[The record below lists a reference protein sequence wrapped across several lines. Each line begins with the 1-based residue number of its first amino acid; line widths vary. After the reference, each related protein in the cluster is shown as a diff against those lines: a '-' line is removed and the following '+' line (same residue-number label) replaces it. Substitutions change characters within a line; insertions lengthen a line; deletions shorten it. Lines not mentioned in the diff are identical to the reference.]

1 MLPFGQCL
9 LGNTSEETLM
19 IIMNQGGLNLFQRQM
34 PIGNFEVNRGPPFS
48 LTGLNGDISSW
59 LLWVLGPSVMLLCY
73 VLPDWI
79 VGQNTFQGSLKQPWK
94 ASQRK
99 GDFERTYRNYC
110 LKPFNVSLMVTCKAL
125 QIVPFF
131 AGQFCLLTFLFHSS
145 HT

>member
-1 MLPFGQCL
+1 MLPFCQCL

-19 IIMNQGGLNLFQRQM
+19 MIMNQGGLNLFQRQM

-79 VGQNTFQGSLKQPWK
+79 VG
-94 ASQRK
+94 
-99 GDFERTYRNYC
+99 
-110 LKPFNVSLMVTCKAL
+110 
-125 QIVPFF
+125 
-131 AGQFCLLTFLFHSS
+131 
-145 HT
+145 